1 MMDLEPAPGRSPKIE
16 ADGPIKE
23 LDELSRSVP
32 RDPSDLEGYFA
43 RHLFPLLNIGQWV
56 SLLLDE
62 VKESEVLTFGAA
74 AAALGAPRGARGIA
88 EWTSLGKIN
97 GPTYKLVRKDDLGP
111 GKVPITPTLDL
122 PPFSALARVQSAM
135 EPMLKGGDGRER
147 KAYLGL
153 DISTLGKDQAS
164 AIVVVS
170 PKDEVDLE
178 LASLSEPTFPYI
190 PGFLFYK
197 EAPHLIP
204 LVKEAVMKGAPRESV
219 LVLDGNG
226 TIHPRGIGI
235 ACQIG
240 IALDM
245 PSMGLA
251 KRLLWGHTGPWV
263 GVEGRTMV
271 SCIDD
276 EGRTIGHG
284 LKGEKG
290 SPLYVSRGH
299 RTGQDECLAFA
310 IDVLQGR
317 KRSPTKLAHIA
328 ANRARRSES

>member
-1 MMDLEPAPGRSPKIE
+1 MMYLKPAPGRSPKIE

-32 RDPSDLEGYFA
+32 EDPSDLEGYFT
-43 RHLFPLLNIGQWV
+43 RHLFPLLNIGHWT
-56 SLLLDE
+56 SLMLEE
-62 VKESEVLTFGAA
+62 VRESEVLTFGAA
-74 AAALGAPRGARGIA
+74 AAALGAPKGARGIA
-88 EWTSLGKIN
+88 EWTALGKVK
-97 GPTYKLVRKDDLGP
+97 GPTYKLVRKVDLGP

-122 PPFSALARVQSAM
+122 PPFSALARVQSSM
-135 EPMLKGGDGRER
+135 EPLLRGGDGRER
-147 KAYLGL
+147 MAYLGL
-153 DISTLGKDQAS
+153 DISTLGNAQAS

-170 PKDEVDLE
+170 PQGEADLE

-197 EAPHLIP
+197 EASHLMP
-204 LVKEAVMKGAPRESV
+204 LVKQALQKGVPDESV

-245 PSMGLA
+245 PSMGIA
-251 KRLLWGHTGPWV
+251 KRLLWGRAGPWERSD
-263 GVEGRTMV
+263 GGALV
-271 SCIDD
+271 SRIED

-284 LKGEKG
+284 LRGDKGR
-290 SPLYVSRGH
+290 PLYASRGH
-299 RTGQDECLAFA
+299 RTGQDECIAFA

-317 KRSPTKLAHIA
+317 KRSPTKLAHIV
-328 ANRARRSES
+328 ANRARRLES